1 MKMRSRYGVNL
12 LAIARKGKKMIKRLD
27 KVVFRVGDVLMLQ
40 GRAHLIDDAIQSMGC
55 LPLARRGLRIGYEKR
70 IALSLT
76 LFVTSIILIIADVL
90 PVHVSFMLAAVSMVL
105 TGVLPVKNMY
115 TSVDWPVIILLGAML
130 PVGKALDSSGGAS
143 IIANQ
148 ILVVSQSIPP
158 WATIAILLTVTML
171 LSNVI
176 NNAATVVLM
185 APIGIAIAKG
195 MGFSI
200 DPFLMAIAIGASAAF
215 LTPIG
220 HQSNTLVMGPGGYK
234 FADYFKMGLPIS
246 ILVVAVAVPLIM
258 YFWPL

>member
-1 MKMRSRYGVNL
+1 
-12 LAIARKGKKMIKRLD
+12 
-27 KVVFRVGDVLMLQ
+27 
-40 GRAHLIDDAIQSMGC
+40 
-55 LPLARRGLRIGYEKR
+55 
-70 IALSLT
+70 
-76 LFVTSIILIIADVL
+76 
-90 PVHVSFMLAAVSMVL
+90 MLAAVSMVL